1 MENQLAVY
9 ETAPLS
15 AQQIQSQ
22 VNLIQEVMKAV
33 MKDGEHY
40 GKIPGCGDK
49 PSLLKPGA
57 EKLMFTFRLVA
68 DPEVEVFDLYH
79 PTVQGHREYRAKV
92 KISSMNGMY
101 MGGGIGSCST
111 MESKYRFRGGEK
123 IFTDQ
128 PVPKEYWNLKNA
140 GKMDE
145 AKQLIGGD
153 GYGIGKDNGK
163 WFICEIGE
171 KQEHDNPADF
181 YNTCGKMAK
190 KRALVDAVLTV
201 TAASDIFT
209 QDIEELVDNGVMTPK
224 QEANEKTVKPP
235 QKKAEPESSAVN
247 TITAIVSDV
256 RKTTGINKKTQEPW
270 TKFIVK
276 CGDVEYSTFSE
287 TYAKVAKDAKEA
299 GVETIIN
306 FTTTK
311 FGNEIKAIVA
321 SEPGDVA

>member
-1 MENQLAVY
+1 
-9 ETAPLS
+9 
-15 AQQIQSQ
+15 
-22 VNLIQEVMKAV
+22 
-33 MKDGEHY
+33 
-40 GKIPGCGDK
+40 
-49 PSLLKPGA
+49 
-57 EKLMFTFRLVA
+57 
-68 DPEVEVFDLYH
+68 
-79 PTVQGHREYRAKV
+79 
-92 KISSMNGMY
+92 
-101 MGGGIGSCST
+101 

-256 RKTTGINKKTQEPW
+256 RKTTGINEKTQKPW
-270 TKFIVK
+270 AKFIVK

-287 TYAKVAKDAKEA
+287 TYAKVAKDAKEL
-299 GVETIIN
+299 GVEAIIN
-306 FTTTK
+306 FTTNK